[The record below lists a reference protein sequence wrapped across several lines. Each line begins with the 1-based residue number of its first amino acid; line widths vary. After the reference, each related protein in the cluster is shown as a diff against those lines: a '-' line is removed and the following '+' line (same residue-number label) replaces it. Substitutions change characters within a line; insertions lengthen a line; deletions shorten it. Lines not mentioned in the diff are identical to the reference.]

1 MPPAPGC
8 VDQQLTALSTE
19 LVHDELDIPQAP
31 ATTPYSLQ
39 ILLDMFRVQYLNMIQ
54 QMKSPSYK
62 VTVEN
67 QIKQEKVGKYLYK

>member
-39 ILLDMFRVQYLNMIQ
+39 ILLDMFKGQYLNMIQ
-54 QMKSPSYK
+54 QMKSPAYK
-62 VTVEN
+62 LTIEN
-67 QIKQEKVGKYLYK
+67 KIKEEKVR